1 MYIEKKLQKALQAAF
16 VTCYETE
23 APITKLIIAPTPTHF
38 EGEYTLPLFALAP
51 VVGKSPA
58 ILAGELGKCVV
69 THSPLIKRYS
79 VVKGFL
85 NLSLAEGIWHDA
97 LAEELAAKQEGEVIA
112 LEIAAPNTNKP
123 LHLGHLRNTF
133 LGDAIARLLATQGHQ
148 VKRINHINDRGIH
161 ICKSMIAYQRHGKG
175 ATPQSR
181 GMKGD
186 HFVGYYYVK
195 FDQLYKEEVK
205 ALTATLGDEKRAK
218 QEAPILLAAQ
228 ALLRAWE
235 GGDPEVVALWKRM
248 NGWVYEGF
256 DATYEQMRVTFDKTY
271 HESKTYLLG
280 KEIVQQGLEKGIFY
294 AQEDGSIWADLTE
307 EGMDQKLLL
316 RGDGTAVYMTQD
328 MGAADVRY
336 EDFHFDRS
344 IYVVGNEQDYH
355 FKVLFA
361 IMQRLGRSYAARLSH
376 LSYGMVDLPSGK
388 MKSREG
394 TVVDADELIAEMIEI
409 ARVRTKELGK
419 VAHFTP
425 EEAEGLYKILAMG
438 ALKYFLLKVNPQK
451 RILFDPKASID
462 FQGDTGPFIQYTH
475 ARICAVLRKMDVAD
489 KAMALPPFTAPLAAE
504 EKALIGLLTLFEQK
518 LEEAAMGQNPSI
530 IAQYVHQLAK
540 AYNRFYA
547 HLPIATA
554 AEESLRLQRGYLS
567 QRTARTLRGGMQVL
581 GIVVP
586 ERM

>member
-1 MYIEKKLQKALQAAF
+1 MYIEKKLQKALQKAF

-23 APITKLIIAPTPTHF
+23 VPLAKLVVAPTPPHF
-38 EGEYTLPLFALAP
+38 QGEYTLPLFALAS

-58 ILAGELGKCVV
+58 ILAGEVGKCLVR
-69 THSPLIKRYS
+69 HSPLIKSYS

-97 LAEELAAKQEGEVIA
+97 LAKEPDTKREGEVVV

-133 LGDAIARLLATQGHQ
+133 LGDAVARLLATQGDQ

-161 ICKSMIAYQRHGKG
+161 ICKSMIAYQRHGDG
-175 ATPQSR
+175 TTPQSC

-186 HFVGYYYVK
+186 HFVGHYYVK

-218 QEAPILLAAQ
+218 KEAPILLAAQ

-235 GGDPEVVALWKRM
+235 GGDHEVIALWKRM

-256 DATYEQMRVTFDKTY
+256 DATYQQMGVAFDKTY
-271 HESKTYLLG
+271 HESDTYLLG
-280 KEIVQQGLEKGIFY
+280 KEIVQQGLSKGIFY
-294 AQEDGSIWADLTE
+294 AQEDGSIWIDLAE

-328 MGAADVRY
+328 MGTADVRY

-344 IYVVGNEQDYH
+344 IYVVGNEQNYH

-361 IMQRLGRSYAARLSH
+361 IMQRLGRSYATRLSH

-394 TVVDADELIAEMIEI
+394 TVVDADELIAEMAEI
-409 ARVRTKELGK
+409 AKVRTKELGK
-419 VAHFTP
+419 ADNFTP
-425 EEAEGLYKILAMG
+425 EEAEDLYKMLAMG
-438 ALKYFLLKVNPQK
+438 ALKYLLLKVNPQK

-475 ARICAVLRKMDVAD
+475 ARICSVLRKVGVAD

-518 LEEAAMGQNPSI
+518 LEEATRSQNPSL

-540 AYNRFYA
+540 VYNRFYA
-547 HLPIATA
+547 HLPIAKT

-567 QRTARTLRGGMQVL
+567 QRTALTLRRGMQVL
-581 GIVVP
+581 GVAVP